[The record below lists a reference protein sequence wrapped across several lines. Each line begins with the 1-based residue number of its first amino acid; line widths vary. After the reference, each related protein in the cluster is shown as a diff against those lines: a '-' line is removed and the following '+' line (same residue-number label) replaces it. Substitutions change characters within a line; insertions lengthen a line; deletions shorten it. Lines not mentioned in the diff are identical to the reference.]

1 MALFTGK
8 GDNGTTKTFG
18 CDQRISKSSAIAE
31 ALGSLD
37 EINSFLGL
45 CKVQSAYLGLKLGQ
59 EKISE
64 IVHDIQKN
72 LFIIQAELAG
82 AEKTIE
88 ERKVKEVEEI
98 INTIEKAL
106 PPINT
111 FFISGGSPYL
121 ESEQLSGAGLASIF
135 DIARTIARRAE
146 RRVVQVAEE
155 QMNQTLFEKDFPSQ
169 KPANGSNHLISSHT
183 RAYMNRLSSI
193 LYALARY
200 SSFSAGISEEAPDY
214 R

>member
-18 CDQRISKSSAIAE
+18 CDRRISKSSAIAE

-45 CKVQSAYLGLKLGQ
+45 CKTQANFLNVNLGP
-59 EKISE
+59 EKISK
-64 IVHDIQKN
+64 IVHDMQKN
-72 LFIIQAELAG
+72 LFIVQAEVAG
-82 AEKTIE
+82 ADKSIE
-88 ERKVKEVEEI
+88 EKKVKDAEDIIGAVEKI
-98 INTIEKAL
+98 L
-106 PPINT
+106 PPIKS
-111 FFISGGSPYL
+111 FFISGASPFL
-121 ESEQLSGAGLASIF
+121 GRDQLGGAGLGSLF

-146 RRVVQVAEE
+146 RRVVAVHEE
-155 QMNQTLFEKDFPSQ
+155 RMNKTLFDKDFPSQ
-169 KPANGSNHLISSHT
+169 KDGEPEFKNINSHT
-183 RAYMNRLSSI
+183 LAYLNRLSSV

-200 SSFSAGISEEAPDY
+200 SNHVVGIEEEAPDY

>member
-8 GDNGTTKTFG
+8 GDNGTTKVFG
-18 CDQRISKSSAIAE
+18 CNQRISKSSAIAE

-45 CKVQSAYLGLKLGQ
+45 CKTQANHLGFSLGPEKLS
-59 EKISE
+59 K

-82 AEKTIE
+82 ADKTIE
-88 ERKVKEVEEI
+88 ERKVKDAEDI
-98 INTIEKAL
+98 INTIEKTL
-106 PPINT
+106 PPIKS
-111 FFISGGSPYL
+111 FFISGASPFITR
-121 ESEQLSGAGLASIF
+121 EQLGGAGLGSIF

-146 RRVVQVAEE
+146 RRVVAVHEE
-155 QMNQTLFEKDFPSQ
+155 QINKTLFENDFPSQ
-169 KPANGSNHLISSHT
+169 QDEREKPKMISSHT
-183 RAYMNRLSSI
+183 LAYLNRLSSI

-200 SSFSAGISEEAPDY
+200 SNHLAGIEEEAPDY